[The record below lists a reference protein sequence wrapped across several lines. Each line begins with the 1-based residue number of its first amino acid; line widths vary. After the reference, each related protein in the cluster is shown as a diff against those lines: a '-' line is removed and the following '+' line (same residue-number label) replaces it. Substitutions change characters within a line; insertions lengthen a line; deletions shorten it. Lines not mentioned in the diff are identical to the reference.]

1 MLAAGSPRLTSA
13 SRVRH
18 FIKLVL
24 KALYLHVFPQ
34 RVQKNF
40 LTYLGVE
47 LLRESLPRRTVPEEQ
62 RVSQIAAKSVESFK
76 KRQGSITKTPSL
88 TRAFYY
94 PKKAGY
100 PEFGS
105 EENPT
110 RH

>member
-1 MLAAGSPRLTSA
+1 M
-13 SRVRH
+13 
-18 FIKLVL
+18 VL
-24 KALYLHVFPQ
+24 RALYLHVFPQ

-62 RVSQIAAKSVESFK
+62 RVSQIAAKSVESFR
-76 KRQGSITKTPSL
+76 KRQGSIRKTPSL
-88 TRAFYY
+88 TRAFN
-94 PKKAGY
+94 PTKAVS

>member
-1 MLAAGSPRLTSA
+1 M
-13 SRVRH
+13 
-18 FIKLVL
+18 VL

-62 RVSQIAAKSVESFK
+62 RVSQIAAKSVESFR

-88 TRAFYY
+88 TRAFN
-94 PKKAGY
+94 PAKAVY
-100 PEFGS
+100 PELGS

>member
-1 MLAAGSPRLTSA
+1 MK
-13 SRVRH
+13 V
-18 FIKLVL
+18 VL

-62 RVSQIAAKSVESFK
+62 RVSQIAAKSVESFR